1 MNSKNS
7 IDYQR
12 KVIREYLVKICK
24 MYETGVINHSVDLCS
39 SARSKFNLLLEL
51 VVDLGLYSQAE
62 ANDLRMTFKKLYEI

>member
-1 MNSKNS
+1 MIQKNS
-7 IDYQR
+7 MEYQK
-12 KVIREYLVKICK
+12 KVIREYLTKTCK

-51 VVDLGLYSQAE
+51 VVDLGLYSQTE